1 MFLTTCAV
9 CAKAL
14 DDDEVEAPRRC
25 EPCGTRYCSEECE
38 REGRDHDCDAI
49 VRAGGAEAAYVS
61 RKSADAVAEAVA
73 SCAEETAGKTCYICL
88 EVEDDEGHAC
98 VRGCACRGEAGFAHL
113 SCLARNAQA
122 TVDRIPPSHVAII
135 KTMFDVELLM
145 GIMRNWGTCGLCHQ
159 DFTEN
164 VRLALGFAC
173 WNNNSAR
180 DESDSFRLMAL
191 AVLGRGLLGKSG
203 CEQEAVAIQEAIVAK
218 VRAQWPENRN
228 EILQMNANLAAAY
241 EDAGRKDQG
250 IAIKRECYLD
260 AKAMTGPR
268 SELTLVCANN
278 LAVALINRGS
288 LTEAKTLL
296 KAQLAYQADAELD
309 NELSIHLLTN
319 YAKALY
325 KNSEAVPDDLLESI
339 ATYEKCL
346 TAARRLWGAGHP
358 QVTGIERHLGKAR
371 EALAAP
377 KSARFERALKRARKD

>member
-14 DDDEVEAPRRC
+14 DDEVEAPRQC
-25 EPCGTRYCSEECE
+25 EPCGTRYCGEECE
-38 REGRDHDCDAI
+38 RAGRDHDCAAI

-61 RKSADAVAEAVA
+61 RTSADAVAEAIA

-113 SCLARNAQA
+113 SCLARNAQ
-122 TVDRIPPSHVAII
+122 TVVDGISPGAVAII
-135 KTMFDVELLM
+135 KTMFDVDLLM
-145 GIMRNWGTCGLCHQ
+145 GIYGKWGTCGLCHQ

-164 VRLALGFAC
+164 VRLALGWEC
-173 WNNNSAR
+173 WNTHSAR

-191 AVLGRGLLGKSG
+191 AVLGRGFLNQSG
-203 CEQEAVAIQEAIVAK
+203 HEQEAVALYETIVATI
-218 VRAQWPENRN
+218 RRNWPDNRN
-228 EILQMNANLAAAY
+228 EIMQMNANLAAAY
-241 EDAGRKDQG
+241 ERAERVEES
-250 IAIKRECYLD
+250 IALKRECLHE

-268 SELTLVCANN
+268 SELTTVCANN
-278 LAVALINRGS
+278 LGCALMAKGS
-288 LTEAKTLL
+288 FTEAKTLL

-377 KSARFERALKRARKD
+377 KSARFERALKRARKE